1 MTEKEN
7 SAVEAYGDAL
17 TRPFWEA
24 ARRHE
29 LLIQYCPDS
38 DRYQFYP
45 RPFDLATGSDNVEWV
60 AARGTGVVHSL
71 TTVHLP
77 VSELLEP
84 PYVVALIELDEGVR
98 MVANI
103 VEGECAIGDRVEV
116 TWYERDGL
124 PPLPM
129 FRPASE

>member
-1 MTEKEN
+1 MADT
-7 SAVEAYGDAL
+7 VESYGDAI
-17 TRPFWEA
+17 TKPFWDA
-24 ARRHE
+24 ARERK

-45 RPFDLATGSDNVEWV
+45 RPYDLATGSDNVQWV
-60 AARGTGVVHSL
+60 EASGTGVVHSM
-71 TTVHLP
+71 TTVHLK

-98 MVANI
+98 MTANVI
-103 VEGECAIGDRVEV
+103 DGPCHIGDRVEV
-116 TWYERDGL
+116 TWHERDGL

-129 FRPASE
+129 FRPVNQ

>member
-1 MTEKEN
+1 MTNEN
-7 SAVEAYGDAL
+7 ESTVEAYGDAL
-17 TRPFWEA
+17 TKPFWDA
-24 ARRHE
+24 AGRHE
-29 LLIQYCPDS
+29 LLIQYCPES

-45 RPFDLATGSDNVEWV
+45 RPYDLATGSDNVEWV
-60 AARGTGVVHSL
+60 AAMGTGFVHSM

-84 PYVVALIELDEGVR
+84 PYVVALVELDEGVR

-103 VEGECAIGDRVEV
+103 VDGQCAIGDRVEV
-116 TWYERDGL
+116 TWHERDGL

-129 FRPASE
+129 FRPANE